1 MVDLGALVH
10 DELGSL
16 NRDNIPTLVVLLG
29 LHLTAKTHTHIQ
41 CKKCQGVAGGR
52 LRDENTARQKSN
64 SVLYW

>member
-29 LHLTAKTHTHIQ
+29 LHLTAKTHTHTF
-41 CKKCQGVAGGR
+41 
-52 LRDENTARQKSN
+52 NARSARA
-64 SVLYW
+64 